1 MMNLP
6 QNLKYKPSHEWVLI
20 ENDGS
25 ITVGITDHAQDL
37 LGDLVFIELP
47 QVGQTYKADEQAA
60 VVESVKTASDVH
72 APVAGTIIA
81 VNDAVRDAPET
92 LNQNA
97 YANWLFK
104 MAPADKAELDILLD
118 ASGYKA
124 TVDAG

>member
-1 MMNLP
+1 MNLP

-47 QVGQTYKADEQAA
+47 QVGQTYRTDEQAA

-104 MAPADKAELDILLD
+104 MVPADKAELDTLLD

>member
-1 MMNLP
+1 MNLP

-72 APVAGTIIA
+72 APVAGTVTA

-92 LNQNA
+92 LNQDA

-104 MAPADKAELDILLD
+104 MAPADKAELDALLD
-118 ASGYKA
+118 APGYKA

>member
-1 MMNLP
+1 MNLP
-6 QNLKYKPSHEWVLI
+6 LNLKYKPSHEWVLI

-47 QVGQTYKADEQAA
+47 QVGQTYKTDEQAA

-72 APVAGTIIA
+72 APVAGTITA

-92 LNQNA
+92 LNQDA
-97 YANWLFK
+97 YTAWLFK
-104 MAPADKAELDILLD
+104 MKPADTAELDTLLD
-118 ASGYKA
+118 APDYKA

>member
-1 MMNLP
+1 MNLP

-72 APVAGTIIA
+72 APVAGIVIA

-104 MAPADKAELDILLD
+104 MTPADKAELDTLLD

>member
-1 MMNLP
+1 MNLP

-92 LNQNA
+92 LNQNT

-104 MAPADKAELDILLD
+104 MVPADKAELDTLLD